1 MPDEEIT
8 DETLE
13 YDRSLIGV
21 DFEIGKHEVT
31 KEKIANFAKA
41 IGETNPLYLDEEVA
55 KAGPHGAIIAPP
67 AYYTSIQLEE
77 GPDPNVKFGN
87 ISFNASQHC
96 EFFEP
101 MREGDNISA
110 KTQVARVYAKTGRT
124 GAMVFAVRKTTFTN
138 QHGRTVLVVESSN
151 VRRNVAK

>member
-1 MPDEEIT
+1 MPEEEIT

-13 YDRSLIGV
+13 YDRSIVGV
-21 DFEIGKHEVT
+21 DFEVGSHEVT
-31 KEKIANFAKA
+31 KEKIASFAKA
-41 IGETNPLYLDEEVA
+41 IGETNPLYLDEESA
-55 KAGPHGAIIAPP
+55 SKGPHRVIIAPP

-77 GPDPNVKFGN
+77 GPDANVKFGN

-101 MREGDNISA
+101 MCAGDQINA
-110 KTQVARVYAKTGRT
+110 KTQVSKVYAKTGRT

-138 QHGRTVLVVESSN
+138 QHDRTVMIVESSN